1 MTMQYRFKRRSFLA
15 GIGAAAGLASL
26 LRRVEEA
33 EAQAPA
39 PQRILFIQRPVGT
52 VPQHWFPPPSQGQNF
67 ELPRILQPFAAL
79 RDRMVIFEDLRLPS
93 QGSVGG
99 GAERGTVL
107 MLTGA
112 RTLRLYP
119 GNGGDD
125 PIAEGPSF
133 DQHLVNGAAGLAGT
147 AIPSLQ
153 VGCDPRA
160 DTPGEVSTRHMSYSG
175 AEAPLTPY
183 YQPLD
188 AYRSVFGTL
197 MPGGANAG
205 NQAVLLRARRQR
217 KSVLDFMQRDLARL
231 RELAPASQREQLDMH
246 AAAIRELEIEFD
258 TPPGGSPSC
267 AVPAAPEVLSVS
279 TQLDPYTGTHVV
291 PQRDDETL
299 SRIGAL
305 HMAVIKAAFRC
316 DLTRVVTFQWAP
328 GTNHVSFGG
337 LWPPDP
343 TVFKVHHTTSHDPAS
358 ADLTEFLTRVE
369 EFYALRVASFLQDL
383 AAEPEAGGNGSL
395 LDNTLVPYITEV
407 AERTSTWTRMPFLLL
422 GGKSLGLVG
431 NRLWTN
437 DGAGQRF
444 TNDLWMAIAE
454 AFDMPGF
461 VLGDADLHTTPIRG
475 LFA

>member
-1 MTMQYRFKRRSFLA
+1 MFYRFKRRSFLA

-26 LRRVEEA
+26 LRRVEAA
-33 EAQAPA
+33 EAQALA
-39 PQRILFIQRPVGT
+39 PQRILFVQRPVGT
-52 VPQHWFPPPSQGQNF
+52 VPQYWFPAGAQGPSF

-79 RDRMVIFEDLRLPS
+79 RDRLVLFEDLSLPFE
-93 QGSVGG
+93 GSVGG
-99 GAERGTVL
+99 GSERGTVL

-112 RTLRLYP
+112 RTRRLYP

-133 DQHLVNGAAGLAGT
+133 DQHLVNGAPGFQGT

-153 VGCDPRA
+153 VSCDSRA

-188 AYRSVFGTL
+188 AYRRVFGTL
-197 MPGGANAG
+197 LPGGADD
-205 NQAVLLRARRQR
+205 QATLLRARRQR
-217 KSVLDFMQRDLARL
+217 KSVLDFMQRDHARL
-231 RELAPASQREQLDMH
+231 QQLAPASQREQLDMH
-246 AAAIRELEIEFD
+246 AAAIREMEVAFD
-258 TPPGGSPSC
+258 AALGDQASC
-267 AVPAAPEVLSVS
+267 AVPAAPEVLNVS
-279 TQLDPYTGTHVV
+279 TQLDSYSGNHVV

-369 EFYALRVASFLQDL
+369 EFYARLVANFLQDL
-383 AAEPEAGGNGSL
+383 ATEPEAGGNGSL

-407 AERTSTWTRMPFLLL
+407 AERNSTWTRMPFLLL
-422 GGKSLGLVG
+422 GGKNLGLVG
-431 NRLWTN
+431 NRVWANEGL
-437 DGAGQRF
+437 GRRS

-454 AFDMPGF
+454 AFGMPGF
-461 VLGDADLHTTPIRG
+461 ALGDADLHTTPIAG